1 MKASDFFLI
10 ALGICIALV
19 VHDVIRWWRGED

>member
-10 ALGICIALV
+10 ALGICFALV
-19 VHDVIRWWRGED
+19 VHDVIQWWRGE